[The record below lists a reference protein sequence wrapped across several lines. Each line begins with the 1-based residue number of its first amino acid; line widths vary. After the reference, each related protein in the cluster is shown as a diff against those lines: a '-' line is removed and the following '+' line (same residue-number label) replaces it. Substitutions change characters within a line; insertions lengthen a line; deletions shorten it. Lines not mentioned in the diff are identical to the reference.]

1 MEESE
6 FVVVDDE
13 HGTFNGLK
21 EAVQAYGN
29 AKDALCKGI
38 TLLNNTLNLTMELA
52 LKNAPPDFDSNSE
65 ELRNRVL
72 GSLEIS
78 PEAVLRDHVKSLC
91 SKLVAMQAQYG
102 ELVKQYEDLRMEK
115 SVEQPPQVI
124 RLAGILDEIEA
135 CLPNSG
141 FESSTTAS
149 TAIKD
154 LDGLCTRAESIR
166 DRIKVAIT
174 KPVSTDASVSNSAS
188 CYSKDFGENSGEPS
202 TPKVDSEMNRTSS
215 EASLHNCQQH
225 YPLQYPQQHASSL
238 FQYSSQHF
246 PVEFDRPQRLISSSA
261 RHSLVLDDDIH
272 LPIGHVERLKKKLS
286 ASLIFG
292 SSLDHIPGHL
302 RAIPRRIPGAKELF
316 RPQEELSTPPTPPP
330 RRIPRR
336 PPTQP
341 SVKISTTK
349 GEDIVSLQRN
359 VASLAAAAALQ
370 RNISIQAKELIVDGC
385 GEMKEQIGATPSP
398 KLPPRKSIS
407 VQTQTEVPSSPLTP
421 PSWWMSTD
429 SSSTPPW
436 QRQNSFSA
444 TSSGIGVDDGGSS
457 NSQDNFSSV
466 SKTCFACCKHNAA
479 GRLPDHCG
487 FSNCC
492 SSTCHSLYLLQE
504 VNRMIREEVVSVLK
518 SEMGSMMERQM
529 DYIQQVLKPLK
540 MDSQEPTASSQQD
553 CGSGEYCD
561 AEDSSSPTSSGKVEG
576 FERVERLPEGSEV
589 PSCDYQPMLL
599 PVSRRLLAR
608 RFGHQHAPIVCPRLL
623 PSCLMVI
630 TDVMLLS
637 MLNMCAV
644 AFTNVADVE

>member
-202 TPKVDSEMNRTSS
+202 TPKVDSEMN
-215 EASLHNCQQH
+215 
-225 YPLQYPQQHASSL
+225 
-238 FQYSSQHF
+238 
-246 PVEFDRPQRLISSSA
+246 
-261 RHSLVLDDDIH
+261 
-272 LPIGHVERLKKKLS
+272 
-286 ASLIFG
+286 
-292 SSLDHIPGHL
+292 
-302 RAIPRRIPGAKELF
+302 
-316 RPQEELSTPPTPPP
+316 
-330 RRIPRR
+330 
-336 PPTQP
+336 
-341 SVKISTTK
+341 
-349 GEDIVSLQRN
+349 
-359 VASLAAAAALQ
+359 
-370 RNISIQAKELIVDGC
+370 
-385 GEMKEQIGATPSP
+385 
-398 KLPPRKSIS
+398 
-407 VQTQTEVPSSPLTP
+407 
-421 PSWWMSTD
+421 
-429 SSSTPPW
+429 
-436 QRQNSFSA
+436 
-444 TSSGIGVDDGGSS
+444 
-457 NSQDNFSSV
+457 
-466 SKTCFACCKHNAA
+466 
-479 GRLPDHCG
+479 
-487 FSNCC
+487 
-492 SSTCHSLYLLQE
+492 

-561 AEDSSSPTSSGKVEG
+561 AEDSSSPTSPSVSGNDGPLKKQKPSYLPDD
-576 FERVERLPEGSEV
+576 ERPLCPKCQMWLPDRQALEFHLDT
-589 PSCDYQPMLL
+589 CLL
-599 PVSRRLLAR
+599 
-608 RFGHQHAPIVCPRLL
+608 
-623 PSCLMVI
+623 
-630 TDVMLLS
+630 
-637 MLNMCAV
+637 
-644 AFTNVADVE
+644 